1 VVLLLQNTIDSIAFN
16 NNLKDVN
23 PKLKVIFAILSL
35 FVCVVSKS
43 VVVPLIIAFIM
54 IYLTLFKAKVPKK
67 IYLALLTPAVGF
79 GIFTLIF
86 MGFWYGKI
94 AIYSFKIFGFTVEFY
109 KEGLEMGLLVFSRML
124 GGVTSTLFL
133 ALTTPMT
140 EIFYI
145 LRSLKV
151 PSVVVDIAMMMY
163 RYIFVLLD
171 EMIRMQN
178 AQETRLGYKDLKTT
192 YKSMGMLASNLFIR
206 TWERGEQLFIT
217 MSSRCYDGELK
228 TLGDIENPKLIYIVG
243 IILFE
248 ILLIAVSYLT
258 RDFKVI

>member
-1 VVLLLQNTIDSIAFN
+1 LQNTIDNIAFN
-16 NNLKDVN
+16 NNLRNVN

-35 FVCVVSKS
+35 FVCVASKS
-43 VVVPLIIAFIM
+43 VVVPLIITLIM

-67 IYLALLTPAVGF
+67 IYLTLLSPAVGF
-79 GIFTLIF
+79 GLFTLIF
-86 MGFWYGKI
+86 MAFWYGETSL
-94 AIYSFKIFGFTVEFY
+94 YSFKIFGFTVGFY
-109 KEGLEMGLLVFSRML
+109 KEGLEMGFLVFSRML
-124 GGVTSTLFL
+124 GGVASTLFL

-145 LRSLKV
+145 LRALGL

-171 EMIRMQN
+171 ELIRMQN
-178 AQETRLGYKDLKTT
+178 AQETRLGYKDLKTS
-192 YKSMGMLASNLFIR
+192 YKSLGMLASNLFIR

-228 TLGDIENPKLIYIVG
+228 TLGKIENPKLIYVIG
-243 IILFE
+243 ILLFE
-248 ILLIAVSYLT
+248 ILLIVISYLT
-258 RDFKVI
+258 MDFKVI